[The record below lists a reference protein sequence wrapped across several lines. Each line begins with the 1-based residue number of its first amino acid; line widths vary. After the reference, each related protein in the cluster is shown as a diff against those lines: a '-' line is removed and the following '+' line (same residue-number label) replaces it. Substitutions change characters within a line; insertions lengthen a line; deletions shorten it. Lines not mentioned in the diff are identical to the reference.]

1 MGLSTEFEPKPK
13 VNRFVYVLQM
23 IRDTDPMFLG
33 TIGSILVFLGT
44 WQSNS
49 PFVSKV
55 PGSWFI
61 GVSNNPL
68 QGNSL
73 VELLSRWLV
82 YLGMVVGIYVWAK
95 LVFDLY
101 RGKLPT
107 MGYLWKLFWLWIIP
121 LMVSGPLLSR
131 DVYSYAAQAEMVR
144 VGLSPYM
151 QGPAALG
158 HSPFLLA
165 VDPVWMKAPAPYG
178 PVFLYVGDL
187 FVHLAGNSV
196 LGTVVLLRLAA
207 LGGVVL
213 TGIYAPK
220 IAEMR
225 GYSKQA
231 AFALSALN
239 PIFLYDLASAGHND
253 AWMVGLMVWGIYLA
267 LKGRYPW
274 ACVIITLAGLVKAPA
289 FAGLVFVGV
298 RWGSFST
305 LSRRVRFGAYALAIG
320 AVTTVLLGLGT
331 GLGLGWIK
339 SLSTPGA
346 TISPADP
353 VTAAAT
359 FIHDLGSYIGVPISI
374 HLYLSV
380 MKLLGLGLSG
390 VISLYLLLTSSERN
404 WLRNLGVSLLIVVL
418 LGPVIWPWYLS
429 WAIAV
434 LAFSV
439 GRYGGTA
446 IVGLSILA
454 FPLSITGGQSFVALV
469 GYILLGIVVV
479 IGVLYRL
486 NRLPYQVRM
495 VIDEYLVRAKWFFES
510 ELRAQKATS

>member
-1 MGLSTEFEPKPK
+1 MGLSSEFASDSRGS
-13 VNRFVYVLQM
+13 RFVDVIHM

-33 TIGSILVFLGT
+33 TIGSVLVFLGT
-44 WQSNS
+44 WQPNS

-61 GVSNNPL
+61 GVPNTPL

-73 VELLSRWLV
+73 IELLSRWLV

-95 LVFDLY
+95 LVFDMY
-101 RGKLPT
+101 RGMSPSS
-107 MGYLWKLFWLWIIP
+107 GYLWKLFWLWVLP
-121 LMVSGPLLSR
+121 LMLSGPLLSR
-131 DVYSYAAQAEMVR
+131 DVYSYAAQADMVR
-144 VGLSPYM
+144 VGLSPYA

-213 TGIYAPK
+213 TGIYASK

-225 GYSKQA
+225 GYSKEA

-267 LKGRYPW
+267 LKGRYLW

-289 FAGLVFVGV
+289 FATLVFVGV

-305 LSRRVRFGAYALAIG
+305 LSQRVRYALYALAIG
-320 AVTTVLLGLGT
+320 AVTTVVLGAAT
-331 GLGLGWIK
+331 GLGLGWIA

-346 TISPADP
+346 SVSPADP

-359 FIHDLGSYIGVPISI
+359 FIQELGSYIGIPISI
-374 HLYLSV
+374 HLYLAI
-380 MKLLGLGLSG
+380 MKLLGLALAGI
-390 VISLYLLLTSSERN
+390 VSLYLLLISNERN
-404 WLRNLGVSLLIVVL
+404 WLRNLGVSLLVVVL

-446 IVGLSILA
+446 IVGVSILA
-454 FPLSITGGQSFVALV
+454 FPLSITGGQSFMALV
-469 GYILLGIVVV
+469 GYFLLGIVVV
-479 IGVLYRL
+479 AGILYRL

-510 ELRAQKATS
+510 EIRSQKVTT